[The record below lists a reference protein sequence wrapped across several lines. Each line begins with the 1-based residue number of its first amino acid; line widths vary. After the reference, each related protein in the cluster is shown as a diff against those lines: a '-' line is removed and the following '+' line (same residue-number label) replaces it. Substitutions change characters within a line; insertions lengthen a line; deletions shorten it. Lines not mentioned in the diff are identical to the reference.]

1 MYHYCNIWK
10 LQLNAQKTKV
20 VIFGKKKSIPNT
32 TYSFGRDIIGVVD
45 EYTYLGIL
53 FKSNGNLKPCL
64 AQLRNIACKAMYS
77 LLKKSKR
84 LGLDIDVQMHLFDS
98 VVMPI
103 ALYGCEVWGF
113 LNIDLLEKL
122 HLLFCKMI
130 LKVKKS
136 TPTCMV
142 LGELGRFPVQYNV
155 DLRLLCFWFK
165 TIKSSSNKFS
175 LTFYKLLYK
184 LHTLGI
190 YSNEWLKK
198 VECTLTACGMSEFW
212 LNQNLTDNMT
222 FNTFKI
228 MCRNKLKLFYTDK
241 WLNSVSQ
248 SNKGLFYKEYK
259 TELKFEYYLVEMDVS
274 LRYFLV
280 KFRTSNHRLHIE
292 EGRFNQIARADRK
305 CLVCDSNDIGNEYHY
320 ICICPKFDEIRKKT
334 LKKDLIRNPSVKKF
348 CDLFSMRN
356 KTKLRKLA
364 IMIKVILN
372 NV

>member
-1 MYHYCNIWK
+1 M
-10 LQLNAQKTKV
+10 
-20 VIFGKKKSIPNT
+20 
-32 TYSFGRDIIGVVD
+32 
-45 EYTYLGIL
+45 YTYLGIL
-53 FKSNGNLKPCL
+53 FKSNGSLKPCL
-64 AQLRNIACKAMYS
+64 VQLRNIACKAMYMYS

-103 ALYGCEVWGF
+103 ALYGCEVWVF

-165 TIKSSSNKFS
+165 TIKSRSNKFS

-198 VECTLTACGMSEFW
+198 
-212 LNQNLTDNMT
+212 LN
-222 FNTFKI
+222 
-228 MCRNKLKLFYTDK
+228 
-241 WLNSVSQ
+241 
-248 SNKGLFYKEYK
+248 E
-259 TELKFEYYLVEMDVS
+259 
-274 LRYFLV
+274 
-280 KFRTSNHRLHIE
+280 
-292 EGRFNQIARADRK
+292 
-305 CLVCDSNDIGNEYHY
+305 
-320 ICICPKFDEIRKKT
+320 P
-334 LKKDLIRNPSVKKF
+334 
-348 CDLFSMRN
+348 
-356 KTKLRKLA
+356 
-364 IMIKVILN
+364 
-372 NV
+372 